1 LIKIENPLYLREE
14 FAFGISII
22 KVKGKKFSPLLFL
35 PQVGGR
41 VVNV

>member
-22 KVKGKKFSPLLFL
+22 KVMGKNIFPSLIPN
-35 PQVGGR
+35 PGR
-41 VVNV
+41 G